1 VKISDEAEELLE
13 VLWTRDE
20 EGKEAPIEF
29 FNRQKES
36 IIRELTDSSMIL
48 ISNGLA
54 ILTDEGRKE
63 AESIVRRHRLAER
76 LLVDVLDIG
85 NKLVEETA
93 CKFEHILHEGID
105 DRICTIV
112 GHPKYCPHG
121 RPIPKG
127 KCCTEKEEKAEQ
139 VVAPLTDLKPG
150 QKGKIAYIHTRMEER
165 LRKLMA
171 MNILPGKQIALI
183 QRFPSYVF
191 QVGQTQIATDEKI
204 ADCIYIRLE

>member
-127 KCCTEKEEKAEQ
+127 KCCTEKEEKAKQ